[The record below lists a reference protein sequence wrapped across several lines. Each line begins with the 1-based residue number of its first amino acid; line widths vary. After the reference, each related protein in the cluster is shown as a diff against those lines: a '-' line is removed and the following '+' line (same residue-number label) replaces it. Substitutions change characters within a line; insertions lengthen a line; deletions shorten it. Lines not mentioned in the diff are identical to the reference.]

1 MTESTNTIKYIR
13 DPNNLSKALVV
24 CLWIFVAANIL
35 GIITNISIISVFNEI
50 LNGSIIS
57 DQKANE
63 YDQRESFVTIFWLL
77 SFLITGI
84 IFLKW
89 IYRANANCKGF
100 GANDMKFTPGWSI
113 GWYFIPIMNFFKP
126 LKAMEEIWLV
136 SHKGPEKWQHTE
148 DAAKEHSEKKILNL
162 WWAFWVASLLLGQQS
177 TRSYNNAEGIE
188 SLINAYYISIGHYAS
203 EIVLTLIAIKLV
215 KTIQNSQN
223 KLTNKTITTNT
234 FSRDL

>member
-84 IFLKW
+84 IFLS
-89 IYRANANCKGF
+89 G
-100 GANDMKFTPGWSI
+100 SI
-113 GWYFIPIMNFFKP
+113 ERM
-126 LKAMEEIWLV
+126 
-136 SHKGPEKWQHTE
+136 
-148 DAAKEHSEKKILNL
+148 
-162 WWAFWVASLLLGQQS
+162 
-177 TRSYNNAEGIE
+177 
-188 SLINAYYISIGHYAS
+188 
-203 EIVLTLIAIKLV
+203 LIAKVLV
-215 KTIQNSQN
+215 RMI
-223 KLTNKTITTNT
+223 
-234 FSRDL
+234 